1 MELCAGTGQGRRHA
15 RDRVASRHQRG
26 ALACRAQNVPALRA
40 ARRVGCRRWGS
51 VVGGRRDDDHYL
63 GRVLCG
69 ADLGRRARRVGSKR
83 RDCVRAAA
91 YRRLAV
97 AVRHRA
103 ASRNRGGAGSAVVRT
118 SSRHIRC
125 DGGADPT
132 RAGVIVILAFAKPAA
147 GAWSRSRSPA
157 GEPLGR
163 VEIWQVSVSFR
174 QGSTVNHA
182 LEDTSV
188 DIAPGSFVCLLG
200 PSGCGKST
208 LLNAVAGYVQP
219 TTGWARVDGA
229 PVLGPGADRGM
240 VFQQYSLFPWKTV
253 RDNVAFGPYATGAGR
268 ARARA
273 IGDELL
279 DMVGLARFANRYPAE
294 LSGGMQ
300 QRVGI
305 ARALANK
312 PAVLLMDEPFGALD
326 SQTRAMMQEHLLR
339 LWAEFKITVI
349 FVTHD
354 VDEAIFLADRVLVMS
369 ASPGRI
375 IEDVHVPLPRPRDPE
390 LTTDAEF
397 IRLKR
402 HFLQVIRAESL
413 KAFEDQD
420 R

>member
-1 MELCAGTGQGRRHA
+1 MLALNEPAVG
-15 RDRVASRHQRG
+15 G
-26 ALACRAQNVPALRA
+26 AF
-40 ARRVGCRRWGS
+40 ARR
-51 VVGGRRDDDHYL
+51 
-63 GRVLCG
+63 
-69 ADLGRRARRVGSKR
+69 
-83 RDCVRAAA
+83 
-91 YRRLAV
+91 
-97 AVRHRA
+97 
-103 ASRNRGGAGSAVVRT
+103 
-118 SSRHIRC
+118 
-125 DGGADPT
+125 
-132 RAGVIVILAFAKPAA
+132 
-147 GAWSRSRSPA
+147 RSQA
-157 GEPLGR
+157 GEALGR
-163 VEIWQVSVSFR
+163 VEIWEVSVSFR

-182 LEDTSV
+182 LENTSV

-208 LLNAVAGYVQP
+208 LLNAVAGYVNP
-219 TTGWARVDGA
+219 TTGWTRVDGDQ
-229 PVLGPGADRGM
+229 VLGPGSDRGM

-268 ARARA
+268 ARSRA
-273 IGDELL
+273 IADELL
-279 DMVGLARFANRYPAE
+279 DMVGLARFADRYPAE

-312 PAVLLMDEPFGALD
+312 PTVLLMDEPFGALD
-326 SQTRAMMQEHLLR
+326 SQTRAVMQENLLR

-375 IEDVHVPLPRPRDPE
+375 IEDVRVPLPRPRSAE
-390 LTTDAEF
+390 VTTDSEF
-397 IRLKR
+397 IALKR
-402 HFLQVIRAESL
+402 HLLQVIRAESL

>member
-1 MELCAGTGQGRRHA
+1 MMLAL
-15 RDRVASRHQRG
+15 DR
-26 ALACRAQNVPALRA
+26 RA
-40 ARRVGCRRWGS
+40 AG
-51 VVGGRRDDDHYL
+51 
-63 GRVLCG
+63 
-69 ADLGRRARRVGSKR
+69 
-83 RDCVRAAA
+83 
-91 YRRLAV
+91 
-97 AVRHRA
+97 
-103 ASRNRGGAGSAVVRT
+103 
-118 SSRHIRC
+118 
-125 DGGADPT
+125 
-132 RAGVIVILAFAKPAA
+132 
-147 GAWSRSRSPA
+147 GAWSRTRSQA
-157 GEPLGR
+157 GDEAGR
-163 VEIWQVSVSFR
+163 VEIWEVSVSFR

-182 LEDTSV
+182 LENTSV

-208 LLNAVAGYVQP
+208 LLNTVAGYVRP
-219 TTGWARVDGA
+219 TTGWARVDGVQ
-229 PVLGPGADRGM
+229 VLGPGSDRGM

-253 RDNVAFGPYATGAGR
+253 RDNVAFGPYATGSGR

-273 IGDELL
+273 VADELL
-279 DMVGLARFANRYPAE
+279 DMVGLARVADRYPAE

-312 PAVLLMDEPFGALD
+312 PTVLLMDEPFGALD
-326 SQTRAMMQEHLLR
+326 SQTRAMMQVNLLR
-339 LWAEFKITVI
+339 LWAEFKTTVI

-375 IEDVHVPLPRPRDPE
+375 IEDVHVPLPRPRSPE
-390 LTTDAEF
+390 VTTDAEF
-397 IRLKR
+397 IALKR